1 MLCVQI
7 NHPFHALLKDFS
19 NEDFAYN
26 MVSFTISREAA
37 VVEEAVAPVEAA
49 PAEAAPAEE

>member
-1 MLCVQI
+1 MSSNQSF
-7 NHPFHALLKDFS
+7 PFHALLKDIS
-19 NEDFAYN
+19 NEDFAYD